1 MARSS
6 ERYNGA
12 SVKTVDANLNN
23 NKMEYSE
30 KPKFEYAETIV
41 RAEHVF

>member
-12 SVKTVDANLNN
+12 SVETVDATLNN
-23 NKMEYSE
+23 KKMEYLE

-41 RAEHVF
+41 RAEHIF